1 MARPRDPRR
10 DEARE
15 KWRIAIK
22 QDPTYKLVDLA
33 KEMDVSPSAIRK
45 WKSTDRWD
53 DEETDGKGSAPKLK
67 ESAPKRR
74 KSGAPKGNKNAAGN
88 WGGAPEGNKNALLH
102 GLFRQYIPESILEIM
117 HGTQERNPA
126 DLLWDQIQLMHANII
141 NSLNIMYVSEAND
154 MSKELSASGESK
166 DEWEIRFAYEKQAT
180 FMSSLATAMGR
191 LDAMIR
197 SYEKLTK
204 GDEER
209 VLKLEKLKLEVEQLK
224 NADTDDETT
233 IDWKDGVL
241 AAAERRRKQQVKTP

>member
-10 DEARE
+10 DEARAR
-15 KWRIAIK
+15 WLRAIQK
-22 QDPTYKLVDLA
+22 DPTYKLVDLA

-53 DEETDGKGSAPKLK
+53 DEIESKGNAPKSNGSAPK
-67 ESAPKRR
+67 PR

-102 GLFRQYIPESILEIM
+102 GLFRQYIPESILSIM
-117 HGTQERNPA
+117 EGTQERHPA

-141 NSLNIMYVSEAND
+141 NSLQVMYVQDADD
-154 MSKELSASGESK
+154 MSKELSASSDSK

-180 FMSSLATAMGR
+180 FMASLATAMGR
-191 LDAMIR
+191 LDTMIR

-209 VLKLEKLKLEVEQLK
+209 VLKLEKLKLEIENLK
-224 NADTDDETT
+224 QSDADDDTT
-233 IDWKDGVL
+233 SDWKDAVY
-241 AAAERRRKQQVKTP
+241 AAAERRRKQVPAP